1 MVYVEADVTP
11 EQRVRL
17 AANLADRFGAR
28 LLGLSALAIPSP
40 TVADGMVISAANEVD
55 IKEEPCGVASASTY
69 TITMRRT
76 YAHQPFAHSGLNQI
90 VAHTDCHL
98 D

>member
-1 MVYVEADVTP
+1 MRRRNNACASPQTSLID
-11 EQRVRL
+11 L
-17 AANLADRFGAR
+17 AH
-28 LLGLSALAIPSP
+28 GL
-40 TVADGMVISAANEVD
+40 ADGMVISAANEVD